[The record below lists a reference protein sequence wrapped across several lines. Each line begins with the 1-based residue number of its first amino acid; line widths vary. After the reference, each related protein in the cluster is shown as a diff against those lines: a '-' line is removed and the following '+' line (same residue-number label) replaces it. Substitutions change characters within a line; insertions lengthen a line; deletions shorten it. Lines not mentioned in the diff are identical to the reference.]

1 MKNEKKRHSD
11 WQLIFGISLVLL
23 SAVIYFIHYLFFK
36 DSHHVFIYLLGDIA
50 FVPIEVLLVT
60 LIIHRL
66 LKKRERSIMLEK
78 MNMLIGAFFSEA
90 GTKLISYFSKC
101 DSKISEI
108 QNELLIGENWAAEQ
122 FSYVNECLSK
132 HDYEVD
138 YKNINLQELHDLL
151 KEKRSFFLRLLENP
165 YLLEHEQFTDLLW
178 AVFHLTEELSHRENF
193 NNLPETDSEHLAVD
207 IRRIY
212 VLLVNQWLEYMKHLK
227 KMYPYLFSLAVRTNP
242 FNKKASVIVR

>member
-1 MKNEKKRHSD
+1 MKDEKKKNRLD
-11 WQLIFGISLVLL
+11 WQIVFGVSLVLL
-23 SAVIYFIHYLFFK
+23 SAVIYFIHYLFFR
-36 DSHHVFIYLLGDIA
+36 DPHHIFIYLLGDVA

-90 GTKLISYFSKC
+90 GTKLMGYFSKC

-108 QNELLIGENWAAEQ
+108 QDKLLIGEGWAAEQ
-122 FSYVNECLSK
+122 FSSVSECLRK
-132 HDYEVD
+132 HGYEVD
-138 YKNINLQELHDLL
+138 HKSIDLQELL
-151 KEKRSFFLRLLENP
+151 KEKRSFFLQLLQNP
-165 YLLEHEQFTDLLW
+165 YLLEHERFTDLLW
-178 AVFHLTEELSHRENF
+178 AVFHLTEELSHRESF

-227 KMYPYLFSLAVRTNP
+227 ETYPYLFSLAVRTNP
-242 FNKKASVIVR
+242 FNKNASAVVR